1 MPRWFERFGAAAIT
15 LADGVRQDHE
25 VMVAY
30 QAKYDMRKR
39 DTAPLAKDLVEKIGF
54 QFVVACRVMRFFKDV
69 EASLP
74 TRITSRMIRHLY
86 GSDVHWDAEFAPGVM
101 IVHGMGMAISHQA
114 KIGPR
119 VILFQGCTLGMGR
132 HPDTGESGAPTIE
145 EAVVVGAGAQILGP
159 VTIGARTK
167 IMPGCVIVRSVPPDS
182 IVESPQATIRTRKNR
197 VRVEAP
203 ADEPRADADHAGP
216 ARSTT

>member
-1 MPRWFERFGAAAIT
+1 MSRWLERFGAAAMT

-30 QAKYDMRKR
+30 QAKYDSRKR
-39 DTAPLAKDLVEKIGF
+39 EAGPIPKDLVEKIGF
-54 QFVVACRVMRFFKDV
+54 QFIVACRVMRFFKDV
-69 EASLP
+69 DATLP
-74 TRITSRMIRHLY
+74 TRVTSRLIRHLY
-86 GSDVHWDAEFAPGVM
+86 GSDVHWDADLAPGVM

-132 HPDTGESGAPTIE
+132 HPDTGDSGAPTIE
-145 EAVVVGAGAQILGP
+145 EGVVVGAGAQILGP

-182 IVESPQATIRTRKNR
+182 IVESPLATVRTRRPRGR
-197 VRVEAP
+197 VDTE
-203 ADEPRADADHAGP
+203 DRAD
-216 ARSTT
+216 R